1 MSEQKRTLEIVV
13 GGVVALASVGVTLLA
28 YDAQLDGAILGELRP
43 RIRWAWRCLVAAV
56 ASTWHAP
63 EVISGAEEA
72 CVNSPWR
79 PTWNRHSGE

>member
-1 MSEQKRTLEIVV
+1 MSERKGNLEVVV
-13 GGVVALASVGVTLLA
+13 GGIVTLAAIGAQVVAW
-28 YDAQLDGAILGELRP
+28 DAQLDGGILGELRP

-63 EVISGAEEA
+63 EVISGAEDA

-79 PTWNRHSGE
+79 PTWNRRPGE